1 MCVLQCLF
9 QKPMRNSN
17 CEVSSLRCER
27 DTRKV
32 HKSMPMTTIHA
43 CRRCPSVLY
52 LASPSTSSRGRCLCA
67 WPFRRANE
75 MRCRVRDPCDI
86 CR

>member
-43 CRRCPSVLY
+43 CRRCPQYS
-52 LASPSTSSRGRCLCA
+52 
-67 WPFRRANE
+67 
-75 MRCRVRDPCDI
+75 I
-86 CR
+86 